1 MTKVATYFDNV
12 VAVLENLDVIFFNTS
27 GLINNVRVLLLFL
40 CVCGCFFSSFF
51 LFLVCLLLLL
61 FFACIPTI
69 LCCSPVNSI
78 EDDNFSY
85 P

>member
-40 CVCGCFFSSFF
+40 CFFFSFS
-51 LFLVCLLLLL
+51 LSFLVCLLLLL
-61 FFACIPTI
+61 LLFACIPTI